1 MKERTKYIK
10 QINMNPLL
18 KWIYLKNKYVIPREI
33 PNNPEHILNAKVK
46 TMSSSSRKIRRA
58 SVSHYNI
65 VI

>member
-33 PNNPEHILNAKVK
+33 PNNPEHILNTTVK
-46 TMSSSSRKIRRA
+46 RISTNTRRIRRA
-58 SVSHYNI
+58 SISHYNI

>member
-10 QINMNPLL
+10 KINMNPLL
-18 KWIYLKNKYVIPREI
+18 KWIYLKNKYVIPRKI
-33 PNNPEHILNAKVK
+33 PNNPEHILNATVK
-46 TMSSSSRKIRRA
+46 RISTNSRRTRRA